1 MSKICERSKIG
12 FGQRKNYVIIED
24 NMNYKRKRRDIKM
37 IKAIKKLNRILRVLF
52 IGFIVI
58 YGLVKIF
65 DIVPKNKKESAKGSV
80 DEAASE
86 FDEIW

>member
-1 MSKICERSKIG
+1 
-12 FGQRKNYVIIED
+12 
-24 NMNYKRKRRDIKM
+24 M

-65 DIVPKNKKESAKGSV
+65 DIVPKNKKRARREVLTRQLASLTKSGKDRGLFYYEKCNGV
-80 DEAASE
+80 CDAAENVRSP
-86 FDEIW
+86 DPLRA

>member
-1 MSKICERSKIG
+1 
-12 FGQRKNYVIIED
+12 
-24 NMNYKRKRRDIKM
+24 M
-37 IKAIKKLNRILRVLF
+37 IKAIKKLNRILRVFF